1 MLKSGKKILLL
12 LLALALTLGV
22 LAGCNPYN
30 VDPLDGYT
38 PSENAAE
45 SNGGFVVKKD
55 EWFYFING
63 AESYTASNT
72 FGSVVKGSLMRIN
85 ESDLAAGNYGA
96 GDIVVPQLMI
106 SEDHTSG
113 VFIYGDYVYYATPN
127 TVRNMDGEIENSYL
141 DFRRTKLDGT
151 DTLSGYYVQ
160 LSSND
165 GAYRYVQ
172 VDGTVYL
179 LYVDTTDYEIHSVNT
194 ETREDTVI
202 VSGFAGYAFDETDPE
217 SPYVYYTMPVVKK
230 NTYEY
235 HAEESHSHS
244 ENESYNQL
252 WRVRA
257 DATEAAYP
265 FDMTDGYVDTSL
277 SEGDEGYAMEYTN
290 YGTLVL
296 DGIGR
301 EKKEGTPFNVDWNDD
316 KDQIES
322 ARGYTYAIV
331 KYTDGLAILSV
342 TNLDASTAFVY
353 ALEDTDI
360 SDGWSS
366 IAANPGAHDSG
377 SLTPIAISTS
387 NATASA
393 LYYKEGDTLY
403 YIYLGSDNAITR
415 VEVSADASDLD
426 YVRETT
432 YLARSQSGATLL
444 YLDDGYL
451 YFSKAGTNGNAL
463 WRIRYDGSKSD
474 YVSFGNA
481 SDTPSE
487 YKPIQYLQIDYNDSW
502 FAPEV
507 VGGYLFFSNAEE
519 YAENYVYA
527 FNNGRTNAELK
538 EMNDL
543 YEEVLGMFTDVSA
556 KFADASKAIQ
566 YYFYIGDEEVFWS
579 VLNEEKHKS
588 EYEEEDSDVIKG
600 FAACAKDIHGYDFTV
615 LKDAA
620 GTPAN
625 VQSYFYGRIGKMSE
639 EDAETL
645 ADTLVDDLILTDPDA
660 EE

>member
-1 MLKSGKKILLL
+1 ML

-141 DFRRTKLDGT
+141 DFRRTRLDGT

-160 LSSND
+160 LPAND

-235 HAEESHSHS
+235 HAEEAHAHS
-244 ENESYNQL
+244 ETESYNQL

-265 FDMTDGYVDTSL
+265 FDMTDGYIDTDIA
-277 SEGDEGYAMEYTN
+277 EGKEGREMEYTN
-290 YGTLVL
+290 FGTLVL

-301 EKKEGTPFNVDWNDD
+301 EKKEGTPFNIHWAQDR
-316 KDQIES
+316 DQIES

-342 TNLDASTAFVY
+342 TNLDASTVFVY
-353 ALEDTDI
+353 ALRDDDL
-360 SDGWSS
+360 SGDWSS
-366 IAANPGAHDSG
+366 IAANPGASDSG
-377 SLTPIAISTS
+377 ALTPVSISTT
-387 NATASA
+387 NATSSA
-393 LYYKEGDTLY
+393 LSYTEGDTIY

-527 FNNGRTNAELK
+527 FNNGRTNAEL
-538 EMNDL
+538 ETLNDL
-543 YEEVLGMFTDVSA
+543 YDEVQDTFTSVAADFSEAADVLE
-556 KFADASKAIQ
+556 
-566 YYFYIGDEEVFWS
+566 YYYYVGNID
-579 VLNEEKHKS
+579 VLDEEKHSS
-588 EYEEEDSDVIKG
+588 EYEEEDLEVIDGFIACSGDVHG
-600 FAACAKDIHGYDFTV
+600 FDFTV
-615 LKDAA
+615 LKDEA
-620 GTPAN
+620 GTAAN
-625 VQSYFYGRIGKMSE
+625 VQSYFYGRIGMLSE
-639 EDAETL
+639 ADEETINDA
-645 ADTLVDDLILTDPDA
+645 LVADLILTDPDA

>member
-72 FGSVVKGSLMRIN
+72 FGSVVKGSLMRIS

-106 SEDHTSG
+106 SEDHSSG

-151 DTLSGYYVQ
+151 DTSKNYVQ
-160 LSSND
+160 LSDNTS
-165 GAYRYVQ
+165 AYRYVQ

-179 LYVDTTDYEIHSVNT
+179 LYADSANSELHSLNT
-194 ETREDTVI
+194 ATGEDLVI
-202 VSGFAGYAFDETDPE
+202 VSGYSAYAFDQADPE
-217 SPYVYYTMPVVKK
+217 SPYVYYTMSVVKK

-235 HAEESHSHS
+235 HAEEAHAHS
-244 ENESYNQL
+244 ETESYNQL

-257 DATEAAYP
+257 DATEEDAYD

-301 EKKEGTPFNVDWNDD
+301 EKKEGTPFNINWAQDR
-316 KDQIES
+316 DQIES
-322 ARGYTYAIV
+322 ARGYTYSIV

-342 TNLDASTAFVY
+342 TNLDASTVFVY
-353 ALEDTDI
+353 ALRDDDL
-360 SDGWSS
+360 SGDWSS
-366 IAANPGAHDSG
+366 IAANPGASDSG
-377 SLTPIAISTS
+377 ALTPVSISTT
-387 NATASA
+387 NATSSA
-393 LYYKEGDTLY
+393 LYYTEGDTIY

-527 FNNGRTNAELK
+527 FNNGRTNAEL
-538 EMNDL
+538 ETLNDL
-543 YEEVLGMFTDVSA
+543 YDEVQDTFTSVAADFSEAADVLE
-556 KFADASKAIQ
+556 
-566 YYFYIGDEEVFWS
+566 YYYYVGNID
-579 VLNEEKHKS
+579 VLDEEKHSS
-588 EYEEEDSDVIKG
+588 EYEEEDLEVIDGFIACSGDVHG
-600 FAACAKDIHGYDFTV
+600 FDFTV
-615 LKDAA
+615 LKDEA
-620 GTPAN
+620 GTAAN
-625 VQSYFYGRIGKMSE
+625 VQSYFYGRIGMLSE
-639 EDAETL
+639 ADEETINDA
-645 ADTLVDDLILTDPDA
+645 LVADLILTDPDA

>member
-38 PSENAAE
+38 SSENAAE

-141 DFRRTKLDGT
+141 DFRRTRLDGT

-160 LSSND
+160 LPAND

-235 HAEESHSHS
+235 HVGEAHSHS
-244 ENESYNQL
+244 ENEGYNQL
-252 WRVRA
+252 WRVSA
-257 DATEAAYP
+257 DATEEDAYD

-290 YGTLVL
+290 YGTLIL

-301 EKKEGTPFNVDWNDD
+301 EKKEGTPFNVDWNEDR
-316 KDQIES
+316 DQIES
-322 ARGYTYAIV
+322 ARGYTYSLV
-331 KYTDGLAILSV
+331 EYTDGLAILSV

-353 ALEDTDI
+353 ALEDTDL
-360 SDGWSS
+360 SGDWSS
-366 IAANPGAHDSG
+366 IAANPGASDSG
-377 SLTPIAISTS
+377 ALTPVSISTT
-387 NATASA
+387 NATSSA
-393 LYYKEGDTLY
+393 LYYTEGDTIY

-444 YLDDGYL
+444 YLEDGYL

-527 FNNGRTNAELK
+527 FNNGRTNAEL
-538 EMNDL
+538 ETLNDL
-543 YEEVLGMFTDVSA
+543 YDEVQDTFTSVAADFSEAADVLE
-556 KFADASKAIQ
+556 
-566 YYFYIGDEEVFWS
+566 YYYYVGNID
-579 VLNEEKHKS
+579 VLDEEKHSS
-588 EYEEEDSDVIKG
+588 EYEEEDLEVIDGFIACSGDVHG
-600 FAACAKDIHGYDFTV
+600 FDFTV
-615 LKDAA
+615 LKDEA
-620 GTPAN
+620 GTAAN
-625 VQSYFYGRIGKMSE
+625 VQSYFYGRIGMLSE
-639 EDAETL
+639 ADEETINDA
-645 ADTLVDDLILTDPDA
+645 LVADLILTDPDA

>member
-141 DFRRTKLDGT
+141 DFRRTRLDGT

-160 LSSND
+160 LPAND

-235 HAEESHSHS
+235 HAEEAHAHS
-244 ENESYNQL
+244 ETESYNQL

-265 FDMTDGYVDTSL
+265 FDMTDGYIDTDIA
-277 SEGDEGYAMEYTN
+277 EGKEGREMEYTN
-290 YGTLVL
+290 FGTLVL

-301 EKKEGTPFNVDWNDD
+301 EKKEGTPFNIHWAQDR
-316 KDQIES
+316 DQIES

-342 TNLDASTAFVY
+342 TNLDASTVFVY
-353 ALEDTDI
+353 ALRDDDL
-360 SDGWSS
+360 SGDWSS
-366 IAANPGAHDSG
+366 IAANPGASDSG
-377 SLTPIAISTS
+377 ALTPVSISTT
-387 NATASA
+387 NATSSA
-393 LYYKEGDTLY
+393 LYYTEGDTIY

-527 FNNGRTNAELK
+527 FNNGRTNAEL
-538 EMNDL
+538 ETLNDL
-543 YEEVLGMFTDVSA
+543 YDEVQDTFTSVAADFSEAADVLE
-556 KFADASKAIQ
+556 
-566 YYFYIGDEEVFWS
+566 YYYYVGNID
-579 VLNEEKHKS
+579 VLDEEKHSS
-588 EYEEEDSDVIKG
+588 EYEEEDLEVIDGFIACSGDVHG
-600 FAACAKDIHGYDFTV
+600 FDFTV
-615 LKDAA
+615 LKDEA
-620 GTPAN
+620 GTAAN
-625 VQSYFYGRIGKMSE
+625 VQSYFYGRIGMLSE
-639 EDAETL
+639 ADEETINDA
-645 ADTLVDDLILTDPDA
+645 LVADLILTDPDA

>member
-141 DFRRTKLDGT
+141 DFRRTRLDGT

-160 LSSND
+160 LPAND

-235 HAEESHSHS
+235 HAEEAHAHS
-244 ENESYNQL
+244 ETESYNQL

-265 FDMTDGYVDTSL
+265 FDMTDGYIDTDIA
-277 SEGDEGYAMEYTN
+277 EGKEGREMEYTN
-290 YGTLVL
+290 FGTLVL

-301 EKKEGTPFNVDWNDD
+301 EKKEGTPFNIHWAQDR
-316 KDQIES
+316 DQIES

-342 TNLDASTAFVY
+342 TNLDASTVFVY
-353 ALEDTDI
+353 ALRDDDL
-360 SDGWSS
+360 SGDWSS
-366 IAANPGAHDSG
+366 IAANPGASDSG
-377 SLTPIAISTS
+377 ALTPVSISTT
-387 NATASA
+387 NATSSA
-393 LYYKEGDTLY
+393 LYYTEGDTIY

-415 VEVSADASDLD
+415 VEVSSDASDLD

-527 FNNGRTNAELK
+527 FNNGRTNAEL
-538 EMNDL
+538 ETLNDL
-543 YEEVLGMFTDVSA
+543 YDEVQDTFTSVAADFSEAADVLE
-556 KFADASKAIQ
+556 
-566 YYFYIGDEEVFWS
+566 YYYYVGNID

-588 EYEEEDSDVIKG
+588 EYEEEDLEVIDGFIACSGDVHG
-600 FAACAKDIHGYDFTV
+600 FDFTV
-615 LKDAA
+615 LKDEA
-620 GTPAN
+620 GTAAN
-625 VQSYFYGRIGKMSE
+625 VQSYFYGRIGMLSE
-639 EDAETL
+639 ADEETINDA
-645 ADTLVDDLILTDPDA
+645 LVADLILTDPDA

>member
-1 MLKSGKKILLL
+1 MSTIR
-12 LLALALTLGV
+12 
-22 LAGCNPYN
+22 C
-30 VDPLDGYT
+30 
-38 PSENAAE
+38 PSSKRIPTSITRKNR
-45 SNGGFVVKKD
+45 
-55 EWFYFING
+55 
-63 AESYTASNT
+63 TAT
-72 FGSVVKGSLMRIN
+72 
-85 ESDLAAGNYGA
+85 A
-96 GDIVVPQLMI
+96 
-106 SEDHTSG
+106 
-113 VFIYGDYVYYATPN
+113 
-127 TVRNMDGEIENSYL
+127 
-141 DFRRTKLDGT
+141 
-151 DTLSGYYVQ
+151 
-160 LSSND
+160 
-165 GAYRYVQ
+165 
-172 VDGTVYL
+172 
-179 LYVDTTDYEIHSVNT
+179 
-194 ETREDTVI
+194 
-202 VSGFAGYAFDETDPE
+202 
-217 SPYVYYTMPVVKK
+217 
-230 NTYEY
+230 
-235 HAEESHSHS
+235 

-543 YEEVLGMFTDVSA
+543 YEEVLGHVHRRPRRSSP
-556 KFADASKAIQ
+556 DASKAIQ
-566 YYFYIGDEEVFWS
+566 YYFYIGDEEVFLECAERREGTRAS
-579 VLNEEKHKS
+579 TRKRTLTSSKASPPAPRTSRLRLHRAQRRRGVRPPTCRATS
-588 EYEEEDSDVIKG
+588 T
-600 FAACAKDIHGYDFTV
+600 AASAC
-615 LKDAA
+615 
-620 GTPAN
+620 
-625 VQSYFYGRIGKMSE
+625 
-639 EDAETL
+639 
-645 ADTLVDDLILTDPDA
+645 
-660 EE
+660 

>member
-72 FGSVVKGSLMRIN
+72 FGSVVKGSLMRIS

-96 GDIVVPQLMI
+96 SDIVVPQLMI
-106 SEDHTSG
+106 SEDHASG
-113 VFIYGDYVYYATPN
+113 VYIYGDYVYYATPN

-151 DTLSGYYVQ
+151 DTMSGYYVQ
-160 LSSND
+160 LSDNS
-165 GAYRYVQ
+165 ASYRYVQ

-179 LYVDTTDYEIHSVNT
+179 LYVDATNTEIHSVNT
-194 ETREDTVI
+194 ETREDNVI
-202 VSGFAGYAFDETDPE
+202 VSGYADYAFDETDPE
-217 SPYVYYTMPVVKK
+217 SPYIYYTMAVVKK

-252 WRVRA
+252 WRIRA
-257 DATEAAYP
+257 DATEEDGYD

-290 YGTLVL
+290 YGTLIL

-301 EKKEGTPFNVDWNDD
+301 EKKEGTPFNVDWNAD

-322 ARGYTYAIV
+322 ARGYTYSIV
-331 KYTDGLAILSV
+331 EYTDGLAILSV

-353 ALEDTDI
+353 ALRDDDL
-360 SDGWSS
+360 SGSWSS
-366 IAANPGAHDSG
+366 IAANPGANDSG
-377 SLTPIAISTS
+377 ALTPVSISTT
-387 NATASA
+387 NATSSA
-393 LYYKEGDTLY
+393 LYYTEGDTIY

-415 VEVSADASDLD
+415 VEVSSDASDLD
-426 YVRETT
+426 YVGETT
-432 YLARSQSGATLL
+432 YIARSQSGATLL
-444 YLDDGYL
+444 YLEDGYL
-451 YFSKAGTNGNAL
+451 YYSKAGTNGNAL
-463 WRIRYDGSKSD
+463 WRVRYDGSKSD
-474 YVSFGNA
+474 YVSFGNT
-481 SDTPSE
+481 SEQRSE
-487 YKPIQYLQIDYNDSW
+487 YKPTQYLQIDYNDSW
-502 FAPEV
+502 FAPEI
-507 VGGYLFFSNAEE
+507 VGGYLFFSNVESYGEE
-519 YAENYVYA
+519 YVYV
-527 FNNGRTNAELK
+527 FDNGVTNAEL
-538 EMNDL
+538 ETLNDL
-543 YEEVLGMFTDVSA
+543 YAEVRDTITEVAADFS
-556 KFADASKAIQ
+556 DASDVLD
-566 YYFYIGDEEVFWS
+566 YYFYVGNID
-579 VLNEEKHKS
+579 VLEEEKHS
-588 EYEEEDSDVIKG
+588 SQYEDEDFEVIDGYIACSQNVHG
-600 FAACAKDIHGYDFTV
+600 FDFSV
-615 LKDAA
+615 LKDEA
-620 GTPAN
+620 GTAAN
-625 VQSYFYGRIGKMSE
+625 VQSYFYGRIGKLSE
-639 EDAETL
+639 EDEESI
-645 ADTLVDDLILTDPDA
+645 ADTLVSDFILTDPDA

>member
-22 LAGCNPYN
+22 LAGCDTYRT
-30 VDPLDGYT
+30 DPLDGYT
-38 PSENAAE
+38 STDNAAE

-63 AESYTASNT
+63 AESYTADNT
-72 FGSVVKGSLMRIN
+72 FGSVVKGSLMRIHEN
-85 ESDLAAGNYGA
+85 DLAAGNYA
-96 GDIVVPQLMI
+96 ESDIVVPQLVI
-106 SEDHTSG
+106 SEDYSSG
-113 VFIYGDYVYYATPN
+113 IYIYGDYVYYATPN
-127 TVRNMDGEIENSYL
+127 TSRNMDGEIVNSYL
-141 DFRRTKLDGT
+141 NFRRTKLDGT
-151 DTLSGYYVQ
+151 DTSSNYVQ
-160 LSSND
+160 LSDN
-165 GAYRYVQ
+165 AVPYRYVQ

-179 LYVDTTDYEIHSVNT
+179 VYIDSTNTEIHSLNT
-194 ETREDTVI
+194 ATGVDNVI
-202 VSGFAGYAFDETDPE
+202 VSGYADYAFDESDTE
-217 SPYVYYTMPVVKK
+217 SPYIYYTMAVVKK

-244 ENESYNQL
+244 ENEGYNQL
-252 WRVRA
+252 WRISA
-257 DATEAAYP
+257 DATEEDAYD

-290 YGTLVL
+290 YGELVL

-301 EKKEGTPFNVDWNDD
+301 EKKEGTPFNIDWEADRGE
-316 KDQIES
+316 IES
-322 ARGYTYAIV
+322 ARGYTYSIV
-331 KYTDGLAILSV
+331 EYTDGIAILSV

-353 ALEDTDI
+353 ALEDEDLAG
-360 SDGWSS
+360 DWSS

-377 SLTPIAISTS
+377 SLTPIAISTT

-415 VEVSADASDLD
+415 VEVSDSASDLD
-426 YVRETT
+426 YIRDTT
-432 YLARSQSGATLL
+432 YLARSQSGAELL

-463 WRIRYDGSKSD
+463 WRIRYDGAKSD

-481 SDTPSE
+481 SETPEE
-487 YKPIQYLQIDYNDSW
+487 YRPTQYLQIDYNSSW

-507 VGGYLFFSNAEE
+507 VGGYLFFSNAES

-527 FNNGRTNAELK
+527 FNNGRTNTELK
-538 EMNDL
+538 ALNDL
-543 YEEVLGMFTDVSA
+543 YEEVQDTFNSVA
-556 KFADASKAIQ
+556 ADFSEASEAIQ
-566 YYFYIGDEEVFWS
+566 YYFYVGNVD
-579 VLNEEKHKS
+579 VLDEEKHKS
-588 EYEEEDSDVIKG
+588 EYQDEDFEVIDGFIAGSSDV
-600 FAACAKDIHGYDFTV
+600 HGYDFSV
-615 LKDAA
+615 LKDESGAL
-620 GTPAN
+620 AN
-625 VQSYFYGRIGKMSE
+625 TQSYFYGRIGQLSE
-639 EDAETL
+639 EDEETIS
-645 ADTLVDDLILTDPDA
+645 DTLVSDLILTDPDA

>member
-22 LAGCNPYN
+22 LAGCNPYKA
-30 VDPLDGYT
+30 DPLDGYT
-38 PSENAAE
+38 SSDSAAE

-63 AESYTASNT
+63 AESYTADNT
-72 FGSVVKGSLMRIN
+72 FGDVVKGSLARVHAD
-85 ESDLAAGNYGA
+85 DLASGNYSES
-96 GDIVVPQLMI
+96 DIVVPQLI
-106 SEDHTSG
+106 VSEDHTSG
-113 VFIYGDYVYYATPN
+113 IYVYGDYVYYATPN
-127 TVRNMDGEIENSYL
+127 TSRNMDGEVVNSVL
-141 DFRRTKLDGT
+141 NFRRTKLDGT
-151 DTLSGYYVQ
+151 DTSKNYVQ
-160 LSSND
+160 LSDNTS
-165 GAYRYVQ
+165 AYRYVQ

-179 LYVDTTDYEIHSVNT
+179 LYADSANSELHSLNT
-194 ETREDTVI
+194 ATGEDLVI
-202 VSGFAGYAFDETDPE
+202 VSGYSAYAFDQADPE
-217 SPYVYYTMPVVKK
+217 SPYVYYTMSVVKK

-235 HAEESHSHS
+235 HAEEAHAHS
-244 ENESYNQL
+244 ETESYNQL

-257 DATEAAYP
+257 DATEAAYT
-265 FDMTDGYVDTSL
+265 FDMTDGYIDTDIA
-277 SEGDEGYAMEYTN
+277 EGKEGREMEYTN
-290 YGTLVL
+290 FGTLVL

-301 EKKEGTPFNVDWNDD
+301 EKKEGTPFNIDWAQDR
-316 KDQIES
+316 DQIES
-322 ARGYTYAIV
+322 ARGYTYSIV
-331 KYTDGLAILSV
+331 KYMNGIAVLSV
-342 TNLDASTAFVY
+342 TNRDASTAFVY
-353 ALEDTDI
+353 ALEDTDL

-366 IAANPGAHDSG
+366 IAANPGASDSG
-377 SLTPIAISTS
+377 ALTPVSISTT
-387 NATASA
+387 NATSSA
-393 LYYKEGDTLY
+393 LYYTEGDTIY

-444 YLDDGYL
+444 YLEDGYL

-527 FNNGRTNAELK
+527 FNNGRTNAEL
-538 EMNDL
+538 ETLNDL
-543 YEEVLGMFTDVSA
+543 YDEVQDTFTSVAADFSEAADVLE
-556 KFADASKAIQ
+556 
-566 YYFYIGDEEVFWS
+566 YYYYVGNID
-579 VLNEEKHKS
+579 VLDEEKHSS
-588 EYEEEDSDVIKG
+588 EYEEEDLEVIDGFIACSGDVHG
-600 FAACAKDIHGYDFTV
+600 FDFTV
-615 LKDAA
+615 LKDEA
-620 GTPAN
+620 GTAAN
-625 VQSYFYGRIGKMSE
+625 VQSYFYGRIGMLSE
-639 EDAETL
+639 ADEETINDA
-645 ADTLVDDLILTDPDA
+645 LVADLILTDPDA

>member
-1 MLKSGKKILLL
+1 MGFLQGKKLLI
-12 LLALALTLGV
+12 TGV
-22 LAGCNPYN
+22 LSNRSIAYGIARACHREGAELAFTYVGERFHDRIVEFAKEFGSDICLEMDVTKDDQIAN
-30 VDPLDGYT
+30 VMGELKERWGGLDGFVH
-38 PSENAAE
+38 SI
-45 SNGGFVVKKD
+45 GFAPR
-55 EWFYFING
+55 ECI
-63 AESYTASNT
+63 
-72 FGSVVKGSLMRIN
+72 
-85 ESDLAAGNYGA
+85 A
-96 GDIVVPQLMI
+96 GD
-106 SEDHTSG
+106 
-113 VFIYGDYVYYATPN
+113 Y
-127 TVRNMDGEIENSYL
+127 
-141 DFRRTKLDGT
+141 
-151 DTLSGYYVQ
+151 
-160 LSSND
+160 
-165 GAYRYVQ
+165 
-172 VDGTVYL
+172 
-179 LYVDTTDYEIHSVNT
+179 
-194 ETREDTVI
+194 
-202 VSGFAGYAFDETDPE
+202 
-217 SPYVYYTMPVVKK
+217 
-230 NTYEY
+230 
-235 HAEESHSHS
+235 
-244 ENESYNQL
+244 
-252 WRVRA
+252 
-257 DATEAAYP
+257 
-265 FDMTDGYVDTSL
+265 
-277 SEGDEGYAMEYTN
+277 
-290 YGTLVL
+290 L

-474 YVSFGNA
+474 YVSFGNE
-481 SDTPSE
+481 SETPEE
-487 YKPIQYLQIDYNDSW
+487 YKPTQYLQIDYNDSW

-527 FNNGRTNAELK
+527 FNNGRTNAEL
-538 EMNDL
+538 ETLNDL
-543 YEEVLGMFTDVSA
+543 YDEVQDTFTSVAADFSEAADVLE
-556 KFADASKAIQ
+556 
-566 YYFYIGDEEVFWS
+566 YYYYVGNID
-579 VLNEEKHKS
+579 VLDEEKHSS
-588 EYEEEDSDVIKG
+588 EYEEEDLEVIDGFIACSGDVHG
-600 FAACAKDIHGYDFTV
+600 FDFTV
-615 LKDAA
+615 LKDEA
-620 GTPAN
+620 GTAAN
-625 VQSYFYGRIGKMSE
+625 VQSYFYGRIGMLSE
-639 EDAETL
+639 ADEETINDA
-645 ADTLVDDLILTDPDA
+645 LVADLILTDPDA